1 MAIEFDILPKD
12 GTQTSLNKK
21 NKFFSVHQSIMR

>member
-21 NKFFSVHQSIMR
+21 KINFSQYIKV